1 VALSSIGDEPA
12 APLYDE
18 RAHHQ
23 EQRRA
28 TRGTPWLL
36 AVILTV
42 NFALSIAGDDWG
54 LPYIWHTDEKIDPA
68 VHMIHE
74 HTLDPDYFIN
84 PHLHIY
90 AMALAVK
97 LAYALNPGHTVM
109 LSMHRIWDLLDP
121 ANPDRRIQYM
131 AMRLSRG
138 LSALFALG
146 TILTVFAIARR
157 HWGEATAL
165 LAAAFLAVT
174 MGLVNL
180 AHFGTPESLLFLMM
194 VLCLWAC
201 DRLMTS
207 GRTRDYALV
216 GVFAGLAL
224 ATKYT
229 AWILAVPIVVAHVR
243 RLGRHAISWPSAAQL
258 IVCGVVGF
266 LAFAATNP
274 YAFIRW
280 SDFLYW
286 GFWFNW
292 YTGTP
297 TGSLIGIRRSYGP
310 YFWLLIDCLGW
321 PLFIAGVTG
330 AVIGLA
336 RLWRGPRD
344 DAEGRGYLIQLA
356 WALPFYVF
364 YGMSPHHA
372 LRFIMPIVPSL
383 ALLAAVAVT
392 TLIARARAPWQ
403 RRALVAAA
411 TLIALYSAIYTLR
424 ADWMYYHDTRY
435 AAGRW
440 LESHR
445 YSLTQRLYYME
456 GEAYLP
462 YFGEPF
468 PLKFFPFMDDVG
480 GFPGKKFEDAAAAFY
495 ATATDPIVDS
505 NFYWDRYLDR
515 PWVFPERTAFYRQ
528 LLDGTNPGGYRP
540 AARFWLKNPWWLDPR
555 PERIAPEIVVFGKPE
570 FLRALGGHVVEHVE
584 R

>member
-1 VALSSIGDEPA
+1 MKQVDA
-12 APLYDE
+12 ASVGGARPLYDQ
-18 RAHHQ
+18 RAPL
-23 EQRRA
+23 QRSVLR
-28 TRGTPWLL
+28 RRSRLLL
-36 AVILTV
+36 AVLLTA

-54 LPYIWHTDEKIDPA
+54 LPYMWHTDEKIDPA

-90 AMALAVK
+90 AMALAVR

-109 LSMHRIWDLLDP
+109 LSMHRIWNLLDP
-121 ANPDRRIQYM
+121 ASPGRRIQYM

-146 TILTVFAIARR
+146 TILTVFAIGRR
-157 HWGEATAL
+157 HWGEATGV

-180 AHFGTPESLLFLMM
+180 AHFGTPESLLFLLMF
-194 VLCLWAC
+194 LCLRAC
-201 DRLMTS
+201 DRFATT
-207 GRTRDYALV
+207 GRTRHYIV
-216 GVFAGLAL
+216 TGVFAGLAL

-229 AWILAVPIVVAHVR
+229 AWILAVPILTAHVH
-243 RLGRHAISWPSAAQL
+243 RLGRGTLSRRSIGQL
-258 IVCGVVGF
+258 IVCGGIGF

-280 SDFLYW
+280 SDFVYW

-297 TGSLIGIRRSYGP
+297 TGSLIGIRRSWIP
-310 YFWLLIDCLGW
+310 YFWLLVDCLGW
-321 PLFIAGVTG
+321 PLFVAGVAG
-330 AVIGLA
+330 IVLGIV

-344 DAEGRGYLIQLA
+344 DAQARGYLIQLA
-356 WALPFYVF
+356 WVLPFYLF

-383 ALLAAVAVT
+383 ALLAAVATVRFYSG
-392 TLIARARAPWQ
+392 ARRSWH
-403 RRALVAAA
+403 RGVVVAAGA
-411 TLIALYSAIYTLR
+411 AILIYSTIYTVR

-445 YSLTQRLYYME
+445 YSLTDRLYYFE

-462 YFGEPF
+462 YFDQPF

-480 GFPGKKFEDAAAAFY
+480 GFPGKKFEDAVAAFY
-495 ATATDPIVDS
+495 ATARDPIVDS

-515 PWVFPERTAFYRQ
+515 PWVFPERTAFYRH
-528 LLDGTNPGGYRP
+528 LLDGTNSGEYRP
-540 AARFWLKNPWWLDPR
+540 VARFSLHNPWWLDPR
-555 PERIAPEIVVFGKPE
+555 PERIAPEIVVFGKPD
-570 FLRALGGHVVEHVE
+570 LLKALGGRVVEHLE